1 MNRRSLIGLAVAI
14 IVILISTS
22 VIVFA
27 SQSTEKSTRNSNS
40 IELITSKSNTNA
52 QIQSIGNNK
61 AVEIAKKALKHYL
74 GIDIEDK
81 IKSDGL
87 ETKIYA
93 SDYDEIMVLFQKGND
108 INSQLEASVTISKE
122 TKEAKIVNWL
132 GYRQNKEISYDEAQV
147 KKAAENYIK
156 EKGLGKNLKNITASN
171 VENKY
176 GRFTAYCNY
185 KDGSS
190 IIVEFNGKDY
200 SPVLYSTATKLTTE
214 LQHINISDT
223 KAVEMAKE
231 AFKNYLGVDMDKRMQ
246 SLGLQ
251 AKVSSLYA
259 KVSDSREEEETDV
272 YFVPKNKNHEDYGN
286 ENSVTISGKDGSIQS
301 VDLRQGPYIKQ
312 TCQYDENKL
321 KDVAKSFLKN
331 KGLRTDVKNF
341 KIDKEKKA
349 YSIITVVCEY
359 PDGSRVFLEYNVRD
373 YSVIY
378 FRGYGNFR

>member
-27 SQSTEKSTRNSNS
+27 SQSTEKSTRNS
-40 IELITSKSNTNA
+40 IELITSKSNTTA

-74 GIDIEDK
+74 GINIEAK

-87 ETKIYA
+87 ETKIYV
-93 SDYDEIMVLFQKGND
+93 SNYDEIMVLFQKGND
-108 INSQLEASVTISKE
+108 ANSELEASVTISKE
-122 TKEAKIVNWL
+122 TKKAKIVNWL

-156 EKGLGKNLKNITASN
+156 DKGLNKNVKSITASQVN
-171 VENKY
+171 NKD
-176 GRFTAYCNY
+176 GIFAAYCNY
-185 KDGSS
+185 IDGSS
-190 IIVEFNGKDY
+190 MIVEFNGEDY
-200 SPVLYSTATKLTTE
+200 SPVLYSMATKLTTE

-223 KAVEMAKE
+223 KAVEIAKE
-231 AFKNYLGVDMDKRMQ
+231 AFKKYLGVDMDKKMQ
-246 SLGLQ
+246 ELGLQ
-251 AKVSSLYA
+251 VKVSSLYA
-259 KVSDSREEEETDV
+259 RVSESREEEETDV
-272 YFVPKNKNHEDYGN
+272 YFAPKNNNYEDYGN
-286 ENSVTISGKDGSIQS
+286 ESSVTISGKDGSIQS
-301 VDLRQGPYIKQ
+301 VFLGQGIHPKQ
-312 TCQYDENKL
+312 ACKYDENKL
-321 KDVAKSFLKN
+321 KDAAKSFLKN
-331 KGLRTDVKNF
+331 KDLRTDVKNF

-359 PDGSRVFLEYNVRD
+359 PDGSRVFLGYNIID

-378 FRGYGNFR
+378 FQGHGNFR

>member
-27 SQSTEKSTRNSNS
+27 SQSTEKSTRNS
-40 IELITSKSNTNA
+40 IELITSKSNTTA

-74 GIDIEDK
+74 GINIEAK

-93 SDYDEIMVLFQKGND
+93 SNYDEIMVLFQKGND
-108 INSQLEASVTISKE
+108 ANSELEASVTISKE
-122 TKEAKIVNWL
+122 TKKAKIVNWL

-156 EKGLGKNLKNITASN
+156 DKGLNKNVKSITASQVN
-171 VENKY
+171 NKD
-176 GRFTAYCNY
+176 GIFAAYCNY
-185 KDGSS
+185 IDGSS
-190 IIVEFNGKDY
+190 MIVEFNGEDY
-200 SPVLYSTATKLTTE
+200 SPVLYSMATKLTTE

-223 KAVEMAKE
+223 KAVEIAKE
-231 AFKNYLGVDMDKRMQ
+231 AFKKYLGVDMDKKMQ
-246 SLGLQ
+246 ELGLQ
-251 AKVSSLYA
+251 VKVSSLYA
-259 KVSDSREEEETDV
+259 RVSESREEEETDV
-272 YFVPKNKNHEDYGN
+272 YFAPKNNNYEDYGN
-286 ENSVTISGKDGSIQS
+286 ESSVTISGKDGSIQS
-301 VDLRQGPYIKQ
+301 VFLGQGIHPKQ
-312 TCQYDENKL
+312 ACKYDENKL
-321 KDVAKSFLKN
+321 KDAAKSFLKN
-331 KGLRTDVKNF
+331 KDLRTDVKNF

-359 PDGSRVFLEYNVRD
+359 PDGSRVFLGYNIID

-378 FRGYGNFR
+378 FQGHGNFR

>member
-27 SQSTEKSTRNSNS
+27 SQSTEKSTRNS
-40 IELITSKSNTNA
+40 IELITSKSNTTA

-74 GIDIEDK
+74 GVNIEAK

-93 SDYDEIMVLFQKGND
+93 SNYDEIMVLFQKGND
-108 INSQLEASVTISKE
+108 TNPELEASVTISKE
-122 TKEAKIVNWL
+122 TKKAKIVNWL

-156 EKGLGKNLKNITASN
+156 DKGLNKNVKSITASQVN
-171 VENKY
+171 NKD
-176 GRFTAYCNY
+176 GIFAAYCNY
-185 KDGSS
+185 IDGSS
-190 IIVEFNGKDY
+190 MIVEFNGEDY
-200 SPVLYSTATKLTTE
+200 SPVLYSMATKLTTE

-223 KAVEMAKE
+223 KAVEIAKE
-231 AFKNYLGVDMDKRMQ
+231 AFKKYLGVDMDKRMQ
-246 SLGLQ
+246 ELGLQ
-251 AKVSSLYA
+251 VKVSSLYA
-259 KVSDSREEEETDV
+259 RVSESREEEETDV
-272 YFVPKNKNHEDYGN
+272 YFEPKNNNYEDYGN
-286 ENSVTISGKDGSIQS
+286 ESSVTISGKDGSIQS
-301 VDLRQGPYIKQ
+301 VFLGQGIHPKQ
-312 TCQYDENKL
+312 ACKYDENKL
-321 KDVAKSFLKN
+321 KDAAKSFLKN
-331 KGLRTDVKNF
+331 KDLRTDVKNF

-359 PDGSRVFLEYNVRD
+359 PDGSRVFLGYNIRD

-378 FRGYGNFR
+378 FQGHGNFR